1 MYTDFHFAFC
11 ASGIGASVCDCLHD
25 AGKLFAQEHTHDCG
39 RRFVCAETMVVGRG
53 RNRNAQQILMR
64 VNRRDDRRK
73 YKQKLRI
80 VLRTFAGVEKVARI
94 RRNRPVVVFAASV
107 YAVERL
113 FVKKAG
119 HIVLCRNLFHDFH
132 CELVL
137 VGGNVDG
144 GEDRRKF
151 VLSGSNFVVFGFAKM
166 PSFQSSSS
174 SSFIYLTTRGLIAP
188 K

>member
-1 MYTDFHFAFC
+1 MVSFSVPGVLL
-11 ASGIGASVCDCLHD
+11 ASW
-25 AGKLFAQEHTHDCG
+25 
-39 RRFVCAETMVVGRG
+39 
-53 RNRNAQQILMR
+53 
-64 VNRRDDRRK
+64 
-73 YKQKLRI
+73 
-80 VLRTFAGVEKVARI
+80 VEKVARV

-151 VLSGSNFVVFGFAKM
+151 VLSGSDFVVFGLCQNAEF
-166 PSFQSSSS
+166 
-174 SSFIYLTTRGLIAP
+174 P
-188 K
+188 KFLVKLFHIFDHAGFDCSEIVVGKFLSLWRARSEKRASRC